1 MAFNL
6 QKKNEE
12 LFIVGQQTST
22 TDSGAYSLFTA
33 AHKKKFAHDSCASLL
48 NLLNIIK
55 YGMKNIQMECLQPKR
70 SLL

>member
-33 AHKKKFAHDSCASLL
+33 AHKKKICSWFMCKFTKFTEYHKIWDEEYT
-48 NLLNIIK
+48 N
-55 YGMKNIQMECLQPKR
+55 GM
-70 SLL
+70 SAT

>member
-6 QKKNEE
+6 QKKM
-12 LFIVGQQTST
+12 VGHQTST

-33 AHKKKFAHDSCASLL
+33 AHKKKKFAHDSCASLL

-55 YGMKNIQMECLQPKR
+55 YGTKNIQMEGLQPKR
-70 SLL
+70 SLI